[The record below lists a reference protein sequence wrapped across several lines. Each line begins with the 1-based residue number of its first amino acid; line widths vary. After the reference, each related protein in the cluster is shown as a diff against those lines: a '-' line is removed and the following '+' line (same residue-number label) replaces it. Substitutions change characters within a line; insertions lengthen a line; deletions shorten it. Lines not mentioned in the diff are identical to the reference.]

1 MSNWRSLLLG
11 ALVSGVCIWLLL
23 RTVDLAKVGEALGQ
37 ADARWLGLSLVL
49 IAAAIAVRCYRWQLL
64 FLPANRVGLWST
76 ISATMIGYMLNTVL
90 PGRVG
95 ELARAALVSQTN
107 HVSTA
112 RTLGTILVEKII
124 DVLTLLVLLGV
135 LTFFLPL
142 PPEATAAGASAAVL
156 FGALAVVFFALSN
169 FRGPVVAWAAR
180 HLDAAPVVGKLK
192 PSTLADMVLGAA
204 DGLRR
209 PGLLALHLVLAPLM
223 WTLALLT
230 NFAIIR
236 AFGLDVPWT
245 AAGLVLA
252 LTNLG
257 MTVPS
262 APGYVGVYHTIAVF
276 ALSPF
281 GVDSSTALAVAV
293 TMHALAFGSFLAGGA
308 AILMVGLAR
317 QDYSMADLWRWRTQP
332 SPLEKAAGTAS

>member
-1 MSNWRSLLLG
+1 MTNWRSLLLG

-23 RTVDLAKVGEALGQ
+23 RTVDLAKVGDALGQ
-37 ADARWLGLSLVL
+37 ADARWLALSLL
-49 IAAAIAVRCYRWQLL
+49 FIAGSILLRCWRWQML
-64 FLPANRVGLWST
+64 FLPDNHVRLWST

-95 ELARAALVSQTN
+95 ELARAALVSQTDG
-107 HVSTA
+107 VSTA
-112 RTLGTILVEKII
+112 RTFGTILVEKII

-142 PPEATAAGASAAVL
+142 PPQATAAGASAAVI

-169 FRGPVVAWAAR
+169 FRAPVVAWVAR
-180 HLDAAPVVGKLK
+180 HLDKAPFISRLR
-192 PSTLADMVLGAA
+192 PSVLIDMVLSAA
-204 DGLRR
+204 DSLRQPR
-209 PGLLALHLVLAPLM
+209 LLALHLLLAPLM
-223 WTLALLT
+223 WLLALLT
-230 NFAIIR
+230 TYTIIR

-262 APGYVGVYHTIAVF
+262 APGYVGVYHSIAVF

-293 TMHALAFGSFLAGGA
+293 TLHALAFGSFLVGGA

-317 QDYSMADLWRWRTQP
+317 QDYSMADLWRWRTHPQP
-332 SPLEKAAGTAS
+332 VMSAK